1 MITFSLELDTWQSSL
16 RCECLTKGLLDPT
29 GGGVNLA
36 VVDPKVCYRVC
47 ILTIW
52 WIGMVT
58 AATGGK
64 SFLLSRPDEVESW
77 FMVI

>member
-58 AATGGK
+58 AATGANPFCCPGQM
-64 SFLLSRPDEVESW
+64 RWRVGSW
-77 FMVI
+77 S